1 MRKRMSLIASALLL
15 AVCLTGCSFV
25 KVVPI
30 GEEAQYT
37 GEKVFDSA
45 EESSNDWDGVV
56 NDIKEKAQDFAEL
69 MKGDG
74 VGKDVVAV
82 SGSAKVIEFNTETPK
97 HFLLIEAEGGV
108 EVKVQAGGVYS
119 GTTVRDAQTVKGF
132 EDFTNQTEW
141 SQYAK
146 ALNKEV
152 DARIV
157 APLALDESAAGKT
170 VTFVGAAV
178 DANGTVTITPVEL
191 SIE

>member
-1 MRKRMSLIASALLL
+1 MSLIASALLL

-97 HFLLIEAEGGV
+97 HFLLIEAEGGA
-108 EVKVQAGGVYS
+108 EVKIQAGGVYS

>member
-1 MRKRMSLIASALLL
+1 MSLIASALLL

-56 NDIKEKAQDFAEL
+56 NDIKGKAQDFAEL

-82 SGSAKVIEFNTETPK
+82 SGSDFYANDTERN
-97 HFLLIEAEGGV
+97 
-108 EVKVQAGGVYS
+108 AGYG
-119 GTTVRDAQTVKGF
+119 
-132 EDFTNQTEW
+132 
-141 SQYAK
+141 
-146 ALNKEV
+146 
-152 DARIV
+152 
-157 APLALDESAAGKT
+157 AG
-170 VTFVGAAV
+170 
-178 DANGTVTITPVEL
+178 NG
-191 SIE
+191 